1 MPKTEFVNVLID
13 RTKKRIIIL
22 PVNKHA
28 KDALRWCNKDKS
40 GEVKKRVC
48 TARKFGE
55 KLYEMMAWV
64 KENRYRVLAYFQ
76 EIDGVQLLVF
86 NLLECEM
93 VVPEF
98 VETKTGKVMKRG
110 KVYLP
115 GDWGN
120 GFGMP
125 LTEHNE
131 ANAVELNAHYTLS
144 DKDVTISGIQFKGRT
159 PTDEEIIMSQY
170 RKEKEVSLN
179 G

>member
-1 MPKTEFVNVLID
+1 
-13 RTKKRIIIL
+13 
-22 PVNKHA
+22 
-28 KDALRWCNKDKS
+28 
-40 GEVKKRVC
+40 
-48 TARKFGE
+48 
-55 KLYEMMAWV
+55 MMAWV

-86 NLLECEM
+86 NLLECEI

-98 VETKTGKVMKRG
+98 VKTKTGKVIKRG

-115 GDWGN
+115 GDWD

-125 LTEHNE
+125 LAKHNE
-131 ANAVELNAHYTLS
+131 ANKFELNAHYSLS
-144 DKDVTISGIQFKGRT
+144 DKDVTISGIQFKGKT

-170 RKEKEVSLN
+170 RKEKEVPVN

>member
-1 MPKTEFVNVLID
+1 VENTPPQVTEQPTRQVTERPAIPLTERGIGSLRELEHLEVLRSEFASSTFKPKLILSYENISFNKACLQLMPKTEFVNVLID

-40 GEVKKRVC
+40 GDVKKRIC

-86 NLLECEM
+86 NLL
-93 VVPEF
+93 
-98 VETKTGKVMKRG
+98 
-110 KVYLP
+110 
-115 GDWGN
+115 
-120 GFGMP
+120 
-125 LTEHNE
+125 
-131 ANAVELNAHYTLS
+131 
-144 DKDVTISGIQFKGRT
+144 
-159 PTDEEIIMSQY
+159 
-170 RKEKEVSLN
+170 
-179 G
+179 

>member
-1 MPKTEFVNVLID
+1 
-13 RTKKRIIIL
+13 
-22 PVNKHA
+22 
-28 KDALRWCNKDKS
+28 
-40 GEVKKRVC
+40 
-48 TARKFGE
+48 
-55 KLYEMMAWV
+55 MMAWV

-98 VETKTGKVMKRG
+98 FKTKTGKMMKRG

-125 LTEHNE
+125 LTEHNT
-131 ANAVELNAHYTLS
+131 ANTVELNAHYTLS
-144 DKDVTISGIQFKGRT
+144 DKDVTISGIQFKGKT

-170 RKEKEVSLN
+170 RKEKEVTVN